1 MSPSGNDLSNASNDD
16 QRALKRALQSLNT
29 ASMAATTIVP
39 NRGIYEFNQQN
50 FTIARNDVTIS
61 ATGDVILNNI
71 GFTIDLDASD
81 NIVIENIAFRSNGK
95 FDSAARDAI
104 KLEHRGSAPASTA
117 GSVSVRI
124 TRCSFDGYFDIAI
137 DSEFQSGRPLVN
149 VTIDRC
155 LFFESRPGKPN
166 ATVVQNGRTIRKFAN
181 RGAINI
187 ASAPSVSGG
196 ALATISNNV
205 FIDVWRRSPRVALGN
220 KAFIY
225 NNLLFRWGKGNTD
238 NNGEGTDEWVG
249 MEIDNNALAVIER
262 NRFIPWHNKLE
273 ANKTINIDRV
283 PATAAAV
290 DIGNADENANPPIP
304 DRTNEF
310 DGPDGTTATT
320 PAGLPPTNVPPANGI
335 QHIDV
340 SAWYTGAGLAAPPEP
355 ATLTNADWIALVNA
369 AGPNFGRSSITQ
381 KLLGVLQSATNPSD

>member
-1 MSPSGNDLSNASNDD
+1 MSPSGNTLPNASNDD
-16 QRALKRALQSLNT
+16 QQDLLRKLQSLSR
-29 ASMAATTIVP
+29 ASTVAKTIVP
-39 NRGIYEFNQQN
+39 KPGIYDFNQQN
-50 FTIARNDVTIS
+50 FTIARRNVTIS
-61 ATGDVILNNI
+61 ATGDVILKNI

-104 KLEHRGSAPASTA
+104 KLEHRGPAPASTA

-137 DSEFQSGRPLVN
+137 DSDFQSGRPLVN
-149 VTIDRC
+149 GTIDRC

-166 ATVVQNGRTIRKFAN
+166 ATVVQNDRTIRKFAN

-187 ASAPSVSGG
+187 ASVAGGSGG
-196 ALATISNNV
+196 ALFTISNNV
-205 FIDVWRRSPRVALGN
+205 FIDVWRRSPRVAVGN

-238 NNGEGTDEWVG
+238 DNGEGTDEWVG
-249 MEIDNNALAVIER
+249 MAIDNNALAVIER
-262 NRFIPWHNKLE
+262 NRFIPWQNKLV
-273 ANKTINIDRV
+273 ANKTINIDPA
-283 PATAAAV
+283 PATAATV
-290 DIGNADENANPPIP
+290 DIGNPDEHVIPPIP

-310 DGPDGTTATT
+310 DGANGTTAAM
-320 PAGLPPTNVPPANGI
+320 PAGLPPTIGI

-340 SAWYTGAGLAAPPEP
+340 SAWYEAAGLAAPPVP
-355 ATLTNADWIALVNA
+355 ATLTNTDWIALVNA
-369 AGPNFGRSSITQ
+369 AGPDFGRSAITQ
-381 KLLGVLQSATNPSD
+381 KLRDVLQNATSPPH